1 MVKLFLLHFEIMAE
15 AASSED
21 LRCCKCRSGLGVNP
35 DQVHDL
41 EGQTLDQTLFFLR
54 EDKLPEWIEQ
64 KVEEVIAIQTNL

>member
-1 MVKLFLLHFEIMAE
+1 MAE

-41 EGQTLDQTLFFLR
+41 EGRTLDQTLFFLR

-64 KVEEVIAIQTNL
+64 KVEEVGNFCNSIDFLNKSLNFKF